1 MAETP
6 ESSASKWGWD
16 FSESPTDNSN
26 ATTENSSSSTS
37 TSHTE
42 TPESN
47 NDDDDKSGGDAQKQ
61 TQQQLT
67 TTTATTGKPPKSSD
81 RRRRH
86 RENMIRYRRKK
97 KATVGDMIHEEQ
109 VLAAQLH
116 SMLDLHASQSQTYHF
131 PNRQQQGLY
140 NLTDDDAISS
150 EDDVS
155 LQELNGLHGP
165 PTPMDA
171 FVNVLTEK
179 ERLHE
184 ENVALRQHLGEFHK
198 FYHQLQDTVDEEA
211 LDEELRLAH
220 QQAKHNGDNGY
231 WIKFLPDEVPFY
243 FMPLTEQ
250 ECSAYVAQTLT
261 SVYAMQSTYLSGG
274 YPGAHSV
281 TLFDWTASLKLD
293 VDNDTQLLVI
303 RYEFTKTFRRS
314 PRTVDQLVDGQW
326 SIMHTP
332 DLYQSIH
339 RVPVKSK
346 VLQKVNDHLSV
357 VMWSAP
363 EPEQSVRFRN
373 VSVYSRTAYQN
384 PQGHECRLIG
394 MTGVPLKMPAGGD
407 LSPPARTVEGDPVV
421 YVTSGFMY
429 TSFSQPPKEQQ
440 EDKAEEKA
448 DLGMEMEEQSEINV
462 AFGGYAMIFN
472 EAQARFLMVE
482 LGGTCVRLE
491 HLLFPFRVLR

>member
-6 ESSASKWGWD
+6 ESSANKWGWD
-16 FSESPTDNSN
+16 FTESTADSSS
-26 ATTENSSSSTS
+26 AAMESVSSSTS
-37 TSHTE
+37 TSNTE
-42 TPESN
+42 SPESN
-47 NDDDDKSGGDAQKQ
+47 NDDDDKSGGSPAP
-61 TQQQLT
+61 QQQ
-67 TTTATTGKPPKSSD
+67 TGKPPKSID
-81 RRRRH
+81 RRCRH

-97 KATVGDMIHEEQ
+97 KATVGEMITEEQ

-116 SMLDLHASQSQTYHF
+116 SMLDLHASQSQTYNF
-131 PNRQQQGLY
+131 PSQQQQQQRREYLIE
-140 NLTDDDAISS
+140 DDGSS

-155 LQELNGLHGP
+155 LPLSQELGDRGQ
-165 PTPMDA
+165 PTAMDA
-171 FVNVLTEK
+171 FVNVVAEK

-198 FYHQLQDTVDEEA
+198 FHHLLQDAVDEEA

-220 QQAKHNGDNGY
+220 QRAKHNRGSSDGGY

-243 FMPLTEQ
+243 YMPLTEQ

-261 SVYAMQSTYLSGG
+261 SVYAMQATYLSGG
-274 YPGAHSV
+274 YPGAHYV

-293 VDNDTQLLVI
+293 VDEVTQLLVI
-303 RYEFTKTFRRS
+303 RYEFTKTFRCS
-314 PRTVDQLVDGQW
+314 PRTVDQLVNDQW
-326 SIMHTP
+326 NILHTP
-332 DLYQSIH
+332 DLYQTIH

-346 VLQKVNDHLSV
+346 MLQKVNDHLSV

-384 PQGHECRLIG
+384 PQGHECQLIG

-407 LSPPARTVEGDPVV
+407 LSPPPRTVEGGPVV

-440 EDKAEEKA
+440 QNREDEEKTEL
-448 DLGMEMEEQSEINV
+448 DMEEQCEISV